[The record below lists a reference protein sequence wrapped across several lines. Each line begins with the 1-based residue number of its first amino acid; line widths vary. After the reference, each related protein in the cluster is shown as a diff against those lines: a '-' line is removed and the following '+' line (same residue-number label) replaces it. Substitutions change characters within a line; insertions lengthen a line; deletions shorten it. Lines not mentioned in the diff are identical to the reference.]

1 MIAGGRNW
9 RPAEARFS
17 GDEAANWP
25 PPQKFVKPFL
35 GAAGGGPFF
44 LPTTCSGA
52 SEFITDFLLMAEFR
66 HFAPSIAKVGPEG
79 KHLRHWLGF
88 SGTASVSIIH

>member
-1 MIAGGRNW
+1 
-9 RPAEARFS
+9 
-17 GDEAANWP
+17 
-25 PPQKFVKPFL
+25 
-35 GAAGGGPFF
+35 
-44 LPTTCSGA
+44 
-52 SEFITDFLLMAEFR
+52 MAEFR